1 MSDKITLRP
10 VTADDLDVW
19 EREFDGPEGWGVHQ
33 WFGYQSTADLRR
45 RFAENGL
52 LGPDGGLFSV
62 VEGDVTVG
70 RVKWFPGTWGPADL
84 TNWSLAIGLV
94 PSARGRGIGT
104 RAQQLLADYLFEHTR
119 ADRIQAWTDVANL
132 AEQRALE
139 KAGFVREGVLRSA
152 VWRGGQWNDSVIYS
166 VLRAERPGVRE
177 SESGMP
183 NV

>member
-1 MSDKITLRP
+1 MSDTITLRP

-19 EREFDGPEGWGVHQ
+19 EREFSGPEGWGAHQ
-33 WFGYQSTADLRR
+33 WFGFQSTGDLRR
-45 RFAENGL
+45 RFAETGL
-52 LGPDGGLFSV
+52 LGPDGGVLSV

-104 RAQQLLADYLFEHTR
+104 TAQRLLVEYLFAHTR

-139 KAGFVREGVLRSA
+139 KAGFVKEGVLRSA
-152 VWRGGQWNDSVIYS
+152 VWRDGRWNDLAIYS
-166 VLRAERPGVRE
+166 TLRSERG
-177 SESGMP
+177 GDAA
-183 NV
+183 